1 MDPET
6 AALRT
11 GATNA
16 AWITHEALA
25 SSDASDVMQGWLT
38 YQGLLSTRMRELF
51 GKGFALRVRQEWDID
66 SDANV
71 STRLGCADG
80 PFRVREIEIWN
91 GKQRAMF
98 AQSYFP
104 SFTLGQQPWLS
115 KLGDASLGERLAV
128 VPGVTRG
135 PLEFKRLVT
144 GDPLSRAANTAASVV
159 WARRS
164 VFSVDGAPLLVT
176 EVFLPELERWKPS

>member
-1 MDPET
+1 MDPQT

-16 AWITHEALA
+16 AWLSPDALT
-25 SSDASDVMQGWLT
+25 SSDASEVIRGWLT
-38 YQGLLSTRMRELF
+38 FEGLLSTRMRELF
-51 GKGFALRVRQEWDID
+51 GPAFSLRVRREWDTD
-66 SDANV
+66 SDPNV

-104 SFTLGQQPWLS
+104 SLTFGQQPWLL
-115 KLGDASLGERLAV
+115 KLGDTSLGERLAV
-128 VPGVTRG
+128 LSDVARG
-135 PLEFKRLVT
+135 PLEFKRLVW
-144 GDPLSRAANTAASVV
+144 GDPLSRAAQTAASVV

-164 VFSVDGAPLLVT
+164 VFSVSGAPLLVT